1 MDPLTDTSLLLFLT
15 ELGRRL
21 AQPSRLYLLGGGAML
36 LLGSPRAT
44 LDLDYLGDDV
54 HKADWQLDVER
65 LADELRIDL
74 DAVAL
79 ERFIPIPQDS
89 SERHIFFK
97 RFDQL
102 EVYIFDPYAIAISKI
117 ERGFDSDLDDVVF
130 MLRSGFIELDRLAEM
145 LVIALQRAVE
155 FDLHPDTS
163 YQHFDL
169 VRRKYSAT

>member
-1 MDPLTDTSLLLFLT
+1 M
-15 ELGRRL
+15 
-21 AQPSRLYLLGGGAML
+21 
-36 LLGSPRAT
+36 
-44 LDLDYLGDDV
+44 
-54 HKADWQLDVER
+54 ER

-102 EVYIFDPYAIAISKI
+102 EVFIFDPYAIAISKI

-145 LVIALQRAVE
+145 LEITLQRAAE
-155 FDLHPDTS
+155 FDLHPDTA

-169 VRRKYSAT
+169 IRSKTSAT